1 MLDFLNEMV
10 TEGDASDP
18 HDFKIHTYNSVGRH
32 KSTKGE
38 PSQPS
43 LSLLRGY
50 VATNS
55 RGRTQSE
62 HDHDH

>member
-10 TEGDASDP
+10 AEGDAFDP
-18 HDFKIHTYNSVGRH
+18 HDFKLCTYNTVGRH

-50 VATNS
+50 E
-55 RGRTQSE
+55 Q
-62 HDHDH
+62 